1 MKDSFYFPHDF
12 HARHDPKL
20 ERLRMTIG
28 CEGVGIFW
36 CLVEML
42 YEEGGSLP
50 IQDIEIYS
58 KALNCKLDTLL
69 KTLREYNLFVENK
82 THFWSPTL
90 IKRLKHITSKRE
102 KARASAKL
110 SHSANAERTLSE
122 RSAIKESKVKESK
135 VKKNSPPLS
144 DEEFLKTLKEN
155 QAYKHIN
162 IDLELGKIDAHILVH
177 KGKQKTRRFIV
188 AWLNRIDKPL
198 GVTTTPRRELKPK
211 KDCQACKGSGRL
223 IVEGKSA
230 QCYCL
235 S

>member
-122 RSAIKESKVKESK
+122 RSAIKESKGKESK
-135 VKKNSPPLS
+135 ESISIPPTIEEVTTYCFERKNSVDPKNWFNHY
-144 DEEFLKTLKEN
+144 EAKGWMIGKNKMVNWRAAVRTWEKTEKKEP
-155 QAYKHIN
+155 Y
-162 IDLELGKIDAHILVH
+162 
-177 KGKQKTRRFIV
+177 R
-188 AWLNRIDKPL
+188 KPL
-198 GVTTTPRRELKPK
+198 
-211 KDCQACKGSGRL
+211 
-223 IVEGKSA
+223 
-230 QCYCL
+230 
-235 S
+235 

>member
-135 VKKNSPPLS
+135 VSIPPTIEEVTTYCFERKNSVDPKNWFNHY
-144 DEEFLKTLKEN
+144 EAKGWMIGKNKMVNWRAAVRTWEKTEKKEP
-155 QAYKHIN
+155 Y
-162 IDLELGKIDAHILVH
+162 
-177 KGKQKTRRFIV
+177 R
-188 AWLNRIDKPL
+188 KPL
-198 GVTTTPRRELKPK
+198 
-211 KDCQACKGSGRL
+211 
-223 IVEGKSA
+223 
-230 QCYCL
+230 
-235 S
+235 

>member
-28 CEGVGIFW
+28 CEGVGIYW

-58 KALNCKLDTLL
+58 KALNCKPDTLL

-90 IKRLKHITSKRE
+90 LKRLKHITLKRE

-122 RSAIKESKVKESK
+122 RSAIKESKVSKESK
-135 VKKNSPPLS
+135 VLVS
-144 DEEFLKTLKEN
+144 DADFISSLKTNL
-155 QAYKHIN
+155 AYKHIN
-162 IDLELGKIDAHILVH
+162 VETELARMDVWIIAHPGR
-177 KGKQKTRRFIV
+177 KKTRRFV
-188 AWLNRIDKPL
+188 VGWLNKVEAPLKTGDVWRKP
-198 GVTTTPRRELKPK
+198 
-211 KDCQACKGSGRL
+211 
-223 IVEGKSA
+223 
-230 QCYCL
+230 
-235 S
+235 